1 MLVGLFRI
9 ILIFLLIYY
18 GVKLVTWLFQM
29 PGGSRNSKFQGNR
42 QKERFRK
49 EGDVTIDFTPK
60 KNKKV
65 DKENGEYIDYE
76 EVKND

>member
-18 GVKLVTWLFQM
+18 GVKFVTWLFQM
-29 PGGSRNSKFQGNR
+29 SGGNKNSKFQGSR
-42 QKERFRK
+42 KKERLRK
-49 EGDVTIDFTPK
+49 EGEVTIDFAPR